1 MTLKRKKPLR
11 ERDREL
17 IRLESFIK
25 ETIKLSNQDVLTGE
39 KIRFKE
45 TKFSNLY
52 RFRMLLAKMNLI
64 SKERNKET
72 NFQYIYYI
80 HSTLEKVLYEAM
92 KEKEEYQI
100 FLNRRMKMAR
110 ARLISDEEVLLA
122 ISKLRETETTIS
134 ESNLLK
140 EIGKGSPNTIK
151 KIIKDLL
158 ETDILKYSDYEKLGK
173 TVKIL
178 NREYFESH
186 KYQIQAKIEE
196 EVYSNAESAAHARI
210 REEVQNEFEQRE
222 QTIRSNYESKIETM
236 QKDNQ
241 IRDLEKD
248 LAFANEKV
256 ALLKEI
262 IQSTRT

>member
-1 MTLKRKKPLR
+1 
-11 ERDREL
+11 
-17 IRLESFIK
+17 
-25 ETIKLSNQDVLTGE
+25 
-39 KIRFKE
+39 
-45 TKFSNLY
+45 
-52 RFRMLLAKMNLI
+52 
-64 SKERNKET
+64 
-72 NFQYIYYI
+72 
-80 HSTLEKVLYEAM
+80 
-92 KEKEEYQI
+92 
-100 FLNRRMKMAR
+100 MAR
-110 ARLISDEEVLLA
+110 ARLISDEEVLSA
-122 ISKLRETETTIS
+122 ISKLRDSETTIS
-134 ESNLLK
+134 ESNLFK
-140 EIGKGSPNTIK
+140 QIGKGSPNTIK

-158 ETDILKYSDYEKLGK
+158 ETEKLKFSDYEKLGK
-173 TVKIL
+173 TIKIL

-196 EVYSNAESAAHARI
+196 EVYSDAQSAAHARI

-222 QTIRSNYESKIETM
+222 QAIRSEYESKLESM

>member
-1 MTLKRKKPLR
+1 
-11 ERDREL
+11 
-17 IRLESFIK
+17 
-25 ETIKLSNQDVLTGE
+25 
-39 KIRFKE
+39 
-45 TKFSNLY
+45 
-52 RFRMLLAKMNLI
+52 
-64 SKERNKET
+64 
-72 NFQYIYYI
+72 
-80 HSTLEKVLYEAM
+80 
-92 KEKEEYQI
+92 
-100 FLNRRMKMAR
+100 MAR
-110 ARLISDEEVLLA
+110 ARLISDEEVLSA
-122 ISKLRETETTIS
+122 ISKLRDSETTIS
-134 ESNLLK
+134 ESNLFK
-140 EIGKGSPNTIK
+140 QIGKGSPNTIK

-158 ETDILKYSDYEKLGK
+158 ETERLKFSDYEKLGK
-173 TVKIL
+173 TIKIL

-196 EVYSNAESAAHARI
+196 EVYSDAQSAAHARI

-222 QTIRSNYESKIETM
+222 KTIRSEYESKLESM

>member
-1 MTLKRKKPLR
+1 
-11 ERDREL
+11 
-17 IRLESFIK
+17 
-25 ETIKLSNQDVLTGE
+25 
-39 KIRFKE
+39 
-45 TKFSNLY
+45 
-52 RFRMLLAKMNLI
+52 
-64 SKERNKET
+64 
-72 NFQYIYYI
+72 
-80 HSTLEKVLYEAM
+80 
-92 KEKEEYQI
+92 
-100 FLNRRMKMAR
+100 MAR
-110 ARLISDEEVLLA
+110 ARLISDEEVLSA
-122 ISKLRETETTIS
+122 ISKLRDSETTIS
-134 ESNLLK
+134 ESNLFK

-158 ETDILKYSDYEKLGK
+158 ETEKLKFSDYEKLGQ
-173 TVKIL
+173 TIKIL

-196 EVYSNAESAAHARI
+196 EVYADAQSAAHARI

-222 QTIRSNYESKIETM
+222 QAIRSEYESKLESM

>member
-1 MTLKRKKPLR
+1 
-11 ERDREL
+11 
-17 IRLESFIK
+17 
-25 ETIKLSNQDVLTGE
+25 
-39 KIRFKE
+39 
-45 TKFSNLY
+45 
-52 RFRMLLAKMNLI
+52 
-64 SKERNKET
+64 
-72 NFQYIYYI
+72 
-80 HSTLEKVLYEAM
+80 
-92 KEKEEYQI
+92 
-100 FLNRRMKMAR
+100 MAR

-122 ISKLRETETTIS
+122 ISKLRDSETTIS

-158 ETDILKYSDYEKLGK
+158 ETERLKFSDYEKLGK
-173 TVKIL
+173 TIKIL

-196 EVYSNAESAAHARI
+196 EVYSDAQSAAHARI

-222 QTIRSNYESKIETM
+222 QAIRSEYESKLESM

>member
-1 MTLKRKKPLR
+1 
-11 ERDREL
+11 
-17 IRLESFIK
+17 
-25 ETIKLSNQDVLTGE
+25 
-39 KIRFKE
+39 
-45 TKFSNLY
+45 
-52 RFRMLLAKMNLI
+52 
-64 SKERNKET
+64 
-72 NFQYIYYI
+72 
-80 HSTLEKVLYEAM
+80 
-92 KEKEEYQI
+92 
-100 FLNRRMKMAR
+100 MAR
-110 ARLISDEEVLLA
+110 ARQISDEDVLSA
-122 ISKLRETETTIS
+122 ISKLRESETTIS

-158 ETDILKYSDYEKLGK
+158 ENERLKFSDYEKLGK

-222 QTIRSNYESKIETM
+222 QAIISNYESKIETM

-241 IRDLEKD
+241 IRYLEKD

-262 IQSTRT
+262 IQSTRN

>member
-1 MTLKRKKPLR
+1 
-11 ERDREL
+11 
-17 IRLESFIK
+17 
-25 ETIKLSNQDVLTGE
+25 
-39 KIRFKE
+39 
-45 TKFSNLY
+45 
-52 RFRMLLAKMNLI
+52 
-64 SKERNKET
+64 
-72 NFQYIYYI
+72 
-80 HSTLEKVLYEAM
+80 
-92 KEKEEYQI
+92 
-100 FLNRRMKMAR
+100 MAR
-110 ARLISDEEVLLA
+110 ARLISDEEVLSA
-122 ISKLRETETTIS
+122 ISKLRESETTIS

-140 EIGKGSPNTIK
+140 EIGKGSPPTIK

-158 ETDILKYSDYEKLGK
+158 ETERLKFSDYEKLGK
-173 TVKIL
+173 TIKIL

-196 EVYSNAESAAHARI
+196 EVYSDAQSAAHARI

-222 QTIRSNYESKIETM
+222 QAIRSEYESKLESM

>member
-1 MTLKRKKPLR
+1 
-11 ERDREL
+11 
-17 IRLESFIK
+17 
-25 ETIKLSNQDVLTGE
+25 
-39 KIRFKE
+39 
-45 TKFSNLY
+45 
-52 RFRMLLAKMNLI
+52 
-64 SKERNKET
+64 
-72 NFQYIYYI
+72 
-80 HSTLEKVLYEAM
+80 
-92 KEKEEYQI
+92 
-100 FLNRRMKMAR
+100 MAR
-110 ARLISDEEVLLA
+110 ARLISDEEVLSA
-122 ISKLRETETTIS
+122 ISKLRDSETTIS
-134 ESNLLK
+134 ESNLFK

-158 ETDILKYSDYEKLGK
+158 ETERLKFSDYEKLGK
-173 TVKIL
+173 TIKIL

-196 EVYSNAESAAHARI
+196 EVYSDAQSAAHARI

-222 QTIRSNYESKIETM
+222 KTIRSEYESKLESM

>member
-1 MTLKRKKPLR
+1 M
-11 ERDREL
+11 
-17 IRLESFIK
+17 
-25 ETIKLSNQDVLTGE
+25 
-39 KIRFKE
+39 
-45 TKFSNLY
+45 
-52 RFRMLLAKMNLI
+52 
-64 SKERNKET
+64 
-72 NFQYIYYI
+72 
-80 HSTLEKVLYEAM
+80 
-92 KEKEEYQI
+92 
-100 FLNRRMKMAR
+100 
-110 ARLISDEEVLLA
+110 ISDEEVLSA
-122 ISKLRETETTIS
+122 IIKLREPETTIS
-134 ESNLLK
+134 ESNLFK
-140 EIGKGSPNTIK
+140 QIGKGSPNTIK

-158 ETDILKYSDYEKLGK
+158 ETERLKFSDYEKLGK
-173 TVKIL
+173 TIKIL

-222 QTIRSNYESKIETM
+222 QTIRSEYESKLESM

>member
-1 MTLKRKKPLR
+1 
-11 ERDREL
+11 
-17 IRLESFIK
+17 
-25 ETIKLSNQDVLTGE
+25 
-39 KIRFKE
+39 
-45 TKFSNLY
+45 
-52 RFRMLLAKMNLI
+52 
-64 SKERNKET
+64 
-72 NFQYIYYI
+72 
-80 HSTLEKVLYEAM
+80 
-92 KEKEEYQI
+92 
-100 FLNRRMKMAR
+100 MAR
-110 ARLISDEEVLLA
+110 ARLISDEEVLSA
-122 ISKLRETETTIS
+122 ISKLRDSETTIS

-140 EIGKGSPNTIK
+140 EIGKGSPYTIK

-158 ETDILKYSDYEKLGK
+158 ETERLKFSDYEKLGK
-173 TVKIL
+173 TIKIL

-196 EVYSNAESAAHARI
+196 EVYADAQSAAHSRI

-222 QTIRSNYESKIETM
+222 KTIRSEYESKLESM